1 MDTRARLLAQDTS
14 TAPQC
19 FCSVCSVGRQ
29 NGGDYNHHKVTV
41 SDPPGRPSLNEKPIS
56 LQVCSFC
63 NSQWGSGIKHQCNR
77 TAKRSNL
84 EELIRNSSNKS
95 RERVLSSQLKEIFE
109 VKGVSTKGGT
119 VSLSTGGTPI
129 LASLGKIRQ
138 KPDIKFSNETLN
150 RLQNSIGASDR
161 KMNIVGNF
169 LRAEC
174 GRASVVK
181 LQLNMLERNKKLSRH
196 FEGKMLNQKKYITDP
211 SDSKE
216 NEEDSKKKKKIL
228 VEVMKPAVMVKSVE
242 DLASHVMIERNLSPE
257 DSEIQIGID
266 DGQNLLKIM
275 MTIKE
280 KEKTEEIKNK
290 KV

>member
-1 MDTRARLLAQDTS
+1 MLENVMSIPFTSKDWSWLPTKIYGGCCSELERVKMNPKHSLKMIDYLSLDVPLTQHSMDTRARLLAQDTS

-19 FCSVCSVGRQ
+19 FCSVCSVGRL

-119 VSLSTGGTPI
+119 VSHSTVGTPI

-138 KPDIKFSNETLN
+138 KPDKS
-150 RLQNSIGASDR
+150 SP
-161 KMNIVGNF
+161 M
-169 LRAEC
+169 
-174 GRASVVK
+174 K
-181 LQLNMLERNKKLSRH
+181 L
-196 FEGKMLNQKKYITDP
+196 
-211 SDSKE
+211 
-216 NEEDSKKKKKIL
+216 
-228 VEVMKPAVMVKSVE
+228 
-242 DLASHVMIERNLSPE
+242 
-257 DSEIQIGID
+257 
-266 DGQNLLKIM
+266 
-275 MTIKE
+275 
-280 KEKTEEIKNK
+280 
-290 KV
+290 